1 METAT
6 PKVNL
11 NERYDWTPLTHKELV
26 EFIEERR
33 LKANLTKHGLSK
45 AANYS
50 HKVYANVFS
59 GYRRFTKKSFTALA
73 KAVIDAQPKQL
84 SIPIDQQ
91 PKKTQSS
98 AKNKDHRFSDS
109 IYANDVDLFIEHWN
123 QTETAKA
130 YPEIDPFKVY
140 KTLKTSSEATI
151 KYTYSNWMA
160 AAQNW
165 VKRNPNEYRK
175 IEAPAKIEKPIYGV
189 MSIQQMITE
198 IKAAGYKV
206 SEPTIVYKE
215 V

>member
-1 METAT
+1 MTA
-6 PKVNL
+6 NS
-11 NERYDWTPLTHKELV
+11 NSEFDDRYDWTPLKHHELV

-33 LKANLTKHGLSK
+33 LKANLTKNGLSK

-50 HKVYANVFS
+50 HKVYANVFNS
-59 GYRRFTKKSFTALA
+59 HRRFTKKSFTALA

-91 PKKTQSS
+91 PEKIEASTKK
-98 AKNKDHRFSDS
+98 KDHRFSDS
-109 IYANDVDLFIEHWN
+109 IYANDIDLFIEHWN

-130 YPEIDPFKVY
+130 YPQTDPLKIY
-140 KTLKTSSEATI
+140 RTLKTSSEATI

-165 VKRNPNEYRK
+165 VKRNPNEYKK
-175 IEAPAKIEKPIYGV
+175 IEAPAKLEKPIYGV
-189 MSIQQMITE
+189 MSIEQMITK

-206 SEPTIVYKE
+206 MRRTEGWEEI
-215 V
+215 